1 MNMNIKL
8 FNYKDSVIP
17 DSKSTCTFI
26 FSCDSE
32 TERQKDLYRFTYIA
46 SMIP

>member
-8 FNYKDSVIP
+8 FNYKDSAIP

-26 FSCDSE
+26 FHSE
-32 TERQKDLYRFTYIA
+32 TERLKDLHRFTHIA
-46 SMIP
+46 SMVL